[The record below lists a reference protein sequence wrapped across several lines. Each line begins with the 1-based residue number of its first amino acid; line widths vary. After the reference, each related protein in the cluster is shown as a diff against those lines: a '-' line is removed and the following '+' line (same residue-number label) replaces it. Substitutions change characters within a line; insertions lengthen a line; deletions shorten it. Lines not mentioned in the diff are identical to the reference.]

1 MQWPLD
7 QARRKATDPYGK
19 IQRKGTNQSKTEQ
32 AIGGKEQ
39 TQGTTQI
46 RVTEVR
52 SDHQTS
58 VKRKG
63 MNGKRNG

>member
-52 SDHQTS
+52 SDHQTP

-63 MNGKRNG
+63 TNGKRDG